1 MLGDQKGEKMAIANA
16 LGSVLGSLSSGTSS
30 GGSQN
35 SAYGTNQSQSSSI
48 SNTYGREASLT
59 SQEAANVANAEQWNM
74 MQAAMQFNAEEAQ
87 KQRDWQEE
95 MANTIYTRSVKNM
108 IEAGINPILAASMGL
123 SGASV
128 GSGSTANISTPS
140 AFMGQTFAE
149 QSAASQSSSLGEN
162 YSSGSSWESSR
173 YGLAEGLDQIA
184 DLITGTI
191 DSINSANTL
200 ENTMNKLG
208 ETTLNKI
215 SDFKEGVRNSADN
228 LLNALSKAGFHID
241 IGESDRQNYE
251 TGGGG
256 GHSF

>member
-1 MLGDQKGEKMAIANA
+1 MAIANA

-35 SAYGTNQSQSSSI
+35 SAYGTNQSQSSSV
-48 SNTYGREASLT
+48 SNTYGSEASIT
-59 SQEAANVANAEQWNM
+59 SQQAANVANAEQWNM
-74 MQAAMQFNAEEAQ
+74 MQAAMEFNAAEAQ

-128 GSGSTANISTPS
+128 SSGATANISTPS
-140 AFMGQTFAE
+140 AFMGQTFAD
-149 QSAASQSSSLGEN
+149 QSSASQSSSLGEN

-191 DSINSANTL
+191 DSINSANVL

-208 ETTLNKI
+208 EATQNKI
-215 SDFKEGVRNSADN
+215 SDFKEGVKNSADS
-228 LLNALSKAGFHID
+228 LLNALGS
-241 IGESDRQNYE
+241 IGDKLMNGNWNGK
-251 TGGGG
+251 GGGG